1 MTKRFLHVLAVA
13 VITGL
18 GASPLTIQADGHVFD
33 PYEPPAEGKGS
44 VYGNV
49 TARPHKDYVRKAE
62 DRASKNT
69 IVEDPELYGA
79 SADGKIVYN
88 DTMVNYELVDVYAI
102 LLNPAAKPGKVH
114 EVEAEGD
121 EDQKP
126 RALAVA
132 FGDIIRIKN
141 ATSKPLTYFLADIN
155 GDSIQ
160 EIPLLPPG
168 GSADMTVEL
177 VGDLELTTDEDDSL
191 ITAVLSREGLQSQR
205 VRSGSTYAFPN
216 MNPGEYDLLFWFW
229 RLGILKRKVTVE
241 AGEHTDV
248 DGVLSVD
255 TVVR

>member
-1 MTKRFLHVLAVA
+1 MMKQVFGILAAAMIAGLLTLPVA
-13 VITGL
+13 VL
-18 GASPLTIQADGHVFD
+18 ADGHGFD
-33 PYEPPAEGKGS
+33 PDEPPPEGKGS
-44 VYGNV
+44 VYGTV
-49 TARPHKDYVRKAE
+49 TARPHKDYVKKAKELGSKE
-62 DRASKNT
+62 DYDDN
-69 IVEDPELYGA
+69 DPYAG
-79 SADGKIVYN
+79 SADGKVIYN
-88 DTMVNYELVDVYAI
+88 DTMVNYDFADVYAI

-177 VGDLELTTDEDDSL
+177 VGDLELTTDEEDSL

-241 AGEHTDV
+241 AWEHTDV